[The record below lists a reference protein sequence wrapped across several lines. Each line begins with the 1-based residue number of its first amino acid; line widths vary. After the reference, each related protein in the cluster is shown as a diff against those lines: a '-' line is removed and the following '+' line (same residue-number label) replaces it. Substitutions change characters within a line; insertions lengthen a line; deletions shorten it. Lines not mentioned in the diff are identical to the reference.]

1 LVPRVLCA
9 IPSVMPGCI
18 YKVQTILSTKV
29 HDTLY
34 PVDHPDFIWLTRGG
48 RTLYIS
54 LPGGEGERV
63 RILNTSLID
72 WLETKEARQPV

>member
-1 LVPRVLCA
+1 MHAETFKELLHGQPFQPFM
-9 IPSVMPGCI
+9 IHTTGGETYSV
-18 YKVQTILSTKV
+18 
-29 HDTLY
+29 DR
-34 PVDHPDFIWLTRGG
+34 PDFVWLTRGG

-72 WLETKEARQPV
+72 WLETKEAKQPV